1 MKFPSIDD
9 FNNVLSD
16 INKYIHKTPIVSSSS
31 LNKIYNSNIF
41 FKLELFQKTG
51 SFKTRGAIN
60 KLLKLSDL
68 EKDKGVITISAGNHA
83 QAISWACSQF
93 NIKSKIVMPFDAS
106 QSKVEATKSY
116 GGEVILTKN
125 NMMDECNNIK
135 EKEGLT
141 FVHPFDDIDII
152 LGQGTIGVEIIEKL
166 NNIDYAFISIG
177 GGGLISGIACVLKS
191 INPKIKIIGVEPINS
206 NVMTKSILSNK
217 PETFDTNIN
226 KTIADGLAAPFAGN
240 LTFEFVKKYV
250 DEIICY
256 QKALDINPDDL
267 QFLDNMGTALCTLG
281 DYKNAITYFDRSI
294 SIDPNQCHPWQM
306 KAMALKELGLSDE
319 AEDCYH
325 MAKKLGA

>member
-9 FNNVLSD
+9 FNNTLSD

-31 LNKIYNSNIF
+31 LNKIYNTNIF

-68 EKDKGVITISAGNHA
+68 ERDKGVITISAGNHA

-106 QSKVEATKSY
+106 PSKVEATKSY

-125 NMMDECNNIK
+125 NMMDECNDIK

-226 KTIADGLAAPFAGN
+226 KTLADGLAAPFAGN

-250 DEIICY
+250 DDIINVSENEMIESIRVIIERLKVIPEAAASACFVPIL
-256 QKALDINPDDL
+256 KNKLSIKKNTNSIIVLCGGNIDLDKL
-267 QFLDNMGTALCTLG
+267 
-281 DYKNAITYFDRSI
+281 
-294 SIDPNQCHPWQM
+294 
-306 KAMALKELGLSDE
+306 
-319 AEDCYH
+319 
-325 MAKKLGA
+325 KKLF

>member
-1 MKFPSIDD
+1 LKFPSIDD
-9 FNNVLSD
+9 FNNTLSD

-31 LNKIYNSNIF
+31 LNKIYNTNIF

-68 EKDKGVITISAGNHA
+68 ERDKGVITISAGNHA

-106 QSKVEATKSY
+106 PSKVEATKSY

-125 NMMDECNNIK
+125 NMMDECNDIK
-135 EKEGLT
+135 EREGLT
-141 FVHPFDDIDII
+141 FIHPFDDIDII

-206 NVMTKSILSNK
+206 NVMTKSISSNK

-226 KTIADGLAAPFAGN
+226 KTLADGLAAPFAGN

-250 DEIICY
+250 DDIINVSENEMIESMRVIIERLKVIPEAAASACFVPIL
-256 QKALDINPDDL
+256 KNKLNIK
-267 QFLDNMGTALCTLG
+267 
-281 DYKNAITYFDRSI
+281 KNANSI
-294 SIDPNQCHPWQM
+294 IVLCGGNIDLD
-306 KAMALKELGLSDE
+306 KL
-319 AEDCYH
+319 
-325 MAKKLGA
+325 KKLF

>member
-9 FNNVLSD
+9 FNNTLSD

-31 LNKIYNSNIF
+31 LNKIYNTNIF

-68 EKDKGVITISAGNHA
+68 ERDKGVITISAGNHA

-106 QSKVEATKSY
+106 PSKVEATKSY

-125 NMMDECNNIK
+125 NMMDECNDIK
-135 EKEGLT
+135 EKEELT
-141 FVHPFDDIDII
+141 FIHPFDDIDII

-191 INPKIKIIGVEPINS
+191 INPKIKIIGIEPINS
-206 NVMTKSILSNK
+206 NVMTKSISSNK

-226 KTIADGLAAPFAGN
+226 KTLADGLAAPFAGN

-250 DEIICY
+250 DDIINVSENEMIESMRVIIERLKVIPEAAASACFVPIL
-256 QKALDINPDDL
+256 KNKLSIKKNTNSIIVLCGGNIDLDKL
-267 QFLDNMGTALCTLG
+267 
-281 DYKNAITYFDRSI
+281 
-294 SIDPNQCHPWQM
+294 
-306 KAMALKELGLSDE
+306 
-319 AEDCYH
+319 
-325 MAKKLGA
+325 KKLF

>member
-9 FNNVLSD
+9 FNNTLSD

-31 LNKIYNSNIF
+31 LNKIYNTNIF

-68 EKDKGVITISAGNHA
+68 ERDKGVITISAGNHA

-106 QSKVEATKSY
+106 PSKVEATKSY

-125 NMMDECNNIK
+125 NMMDECNDIK

-226 KTIADGLAAPFAGN
+226 KTLADGLAAPFAGN

-250 DEIICY
+250 DEIINVSENEMIESMRIIIERLKVIPEAAASACFVPIL
-256 QKALDINPDDL
+256 KNKLSIKKNTNSIIVLCGGNIDLDKL
-267 QFLDNMGTALCTLG
+267 
-281 DYKNAITYFDRSI
+281 
-294 SIDPNQCHPWQM
+294 
-306 KAMALKELGLSDE
+306 
-319 AEDCYH
+319 
-325 MAKKLGA
+325 KKLF

>member
-9 FNNVLSD
+9 FNNTLSD

-68 EKDKGVITISAGNHA
+68 ERDKGVITISAGNHA

-106 QSKVEATKSY
+106 PSKVEATKSY
-116 GGEVILTKN
+116 GGEVIMTKN
-125 NMMDECNNIK
+125 SMMDECNDIK
-135 EKEGLT
+135 EREGLT
-141 FVHPFDDIDII
+141 FIHPFDDIDII
-152 LGQGTIGVEIIEKL
+152 LGQGTVGLEIIEKL

-177 GGGLISGIACVLKS
+177 GGGLISGIACVLKF

-206 NVMTKSILSNK
+206 NVMTKSISSNK

-250 DEIICY
+250 DEIINVSENEMIESMRVIIERLKVIPEAAASACFVPIL
-256 QKALDINPDDL
+256 KNKVSIK
-267 QFLDNMGTALCTLG
+267 
-281 DYKNAITYFDRSI
+281 KNANSI
-294 SIDPNQCHPWQM
+294 IVLCGGNIDLD
-306 KAMALKELGLSDE
+306 KL
-319 AEDCYH
+319 
-325 MAKKLGA
+325 KKLF

>member
-1 MKFPSIDD
+1 LKFPSIDD
-9 FNNVLSD
+9 FNNTLSD

-31 LNKIYNSNIF
+31 LNKIYNTNIF

-68 EKDKGVITISAGNHA
+68 ERDKGVITISAGNHA

-106 QSKVEATKSY
+106 PSKVEATKSY

-125 NMMDECNNIK
+125 NMMDECNDIK
-135 EKEGLT
+135 EREGLT
-141 FVHPFDDIDII
+141 FIHPFDDIDII

-206 NVMTKSILSNK
+206 NVMTKSISSNK

-226 KTIADGLAAPFAGN
+226 KTLADGLAAPFAGN

-250 DEIICY
+250 DEIINVSENEMIESMRVIIERLKVIPEAAASACFVPIL
-256 QKALDINPDDL
+256 KNKLNIKKNTNSIIVLCGGNIDLDKL
-267 QFLDNMGTALCTLG
+267 
-281 DYKNAITYFDRSI
+281 
-294 SIDPNQCHPWQM
+294 
-306 KAMALKELGLSDE
+306 
-319 AEDCYH
+319 
-325 MAKKLGA
+325 KKLF

>member
-31 LNKIYNSNIF
+31 LNKRYNSNIF

-106 QSKVEATKSY
+106 PSKIEATKSY

-125 NMMDECNNIK
+125 SMMDECNDIK
-135 EKEGLT
+135 EREGLT

-206 NVMTKSILSNK
+206 NVMTKSISSNK

-250 DEIICY
+250 DEIINVSENEMIESMRVIIERLKVIPEAAASACFVPIL
-256 QKALDINPDDL
+256 KNKVSIKKNTNSIIVLCGGNIDLDKL
-267 QFLDNMGTALCTLG
+267 
-281 DYKNAITYFDRSI
+281 
-294 SIDPNQCHPWQM
+294 
-306 KAMALKELGLSDE
+306 
-319 AEDCYH
+319 
-325 MAKKLGA
+325 KKLF

>member
-68 EKDKGVITISAGNHA
+68 ERDKGVITISAGNHA

-93 NIKSKIVMPFDAS
+93 NIRSKIVMPFDAS
-106 QSKVEATKSY
+106 PSKVEATKSY
-116 GGEVILTKN
+116 GGEVIFTKN
-125 NMMDECNNIK
+125 SIMDECNDIK
-135 EKEGLT
+135 EREGLI
-141 FVHPFDDIDII
+141 FIHPFDDIDII
-152 LGQGTIGVEIIEKL
+152 LGQGTVGVEIIEKF

-217 PETFDTNIN
+217 PEIFDTNIN
-226 KTIADGLAAPFAGN
+226 KTLADGLAAPFAGN

-250 DEIICY
+250 DEIINVSENEMIESMRVIIERLKVIPEAAASACFVPIL
-256 QKALDINPDDL
+256 KNKVSVKKNTNSIIVLCGGNIDLDKL
-267 QFLDNMGTALCTLG
+267 
-281 DYKNAITYFDRSI
+281 
-294 SIDPNQCHPWQM
+294 
-306 KAMALKELGLSDE
+306 
-319 AEDCYH
+319 
-325 MAKKLGA
+325 KKLF